1 MTSNQLTYKVK
12 RIKEVSVFFIDLVYL
27 IIKYLISFS
36 NVLIF
41 VSIYYVV
48 CNRLDAVLVFHSYM
62 YSC

>member
-48 CNRLDAVLVFHSYM
+48 CNRLDAVLVFYSYM